1 MKLAENMLFKYGSG
15 KVIRVLY
22 INPFTSIIYVIDM
35 DSNRWSYPIPKDD
48 FLTAYQ
54 NKEMI
59 EENDDIYC
67 RAVPEEELN
76 ELEKQKRDQAWEI
89 VTFFKSK
96 LSDDEH
102 MFISKYRQKAMKETM
117 VVFSISYNGLKNI
130 LIKYFKGSQTKCSL
144 LPSYF
149 RSGARGKERK
159 AGNKKR
165 GRPRKNGENA
175 GVNIDENIKK
185 VFKIGLNRYYYNT
198 RKNSLKTTYELILK
212 DFFVKE
218 VIDENG
224 VKIPV
229 LNNVKDLP
237 TYEQFLYWFRKSLN
251 DGKREIIK
259 REGTRVYQQNYR
271 AIIGSSTQDAELGP
285 GTLFQIDS
293 TIFDCHLVSSFN
305 RDIIVS
311 RPILFLI
318 MDVYSR
324 LIVGFNITFE
334 SLNSYSGAMV
344 ALANSMTSKKELC
357 KKYGIEIEDN
367 EFPFCVPNRILSDR
381 GELVNGYINGSIQN
395 LGIIIQQTPAYHAD
409 YKGIIEQAFNQ
420 TNIKILPF
428 VDGAVIGGNS
438 KRERGEGLDYRLK
451 SSMTIEDF
459 TKVIIKSIL
468 FHNNHHVLSDYI
480 LEESMIENNV
490 EKIPIRLWEHGLK
503 YKKGQLRIL
512 PEEVIKTSLLPS
524 QSGLIT
530 PKGLS
535 FKKMLYASKYALENN
550 WFQMARI
557 KGNWKVKVCYNP
569 TDLTDVLVFDEYGD
583 GPFKFSLLEHLSMYS
598 GKGESEIEQIKNFER
613 ELERTGK
620 ERELQEKMKLFT
632 EIEDIVKEAREKT
645 EAEKDYSK
653 SNSQRLKGIKEN
665 QKNER
670 LLHRE
675 KAKKEREMEVILDES
690 IEEEDE
696 FAMFRDWEESNDD
709 E

>member
-22 INPFTSIIYVIDM
+22 INQITSIIYVIDM
-35 DSNRWSYPIPKDD
+35 DSNRWSYPIFKED
-48 FLTAYQ
+48 FLTAYKD
-54 NKEMI
+54 KEII
-59 EENDDIYC
+59 ELNEDNYI
-67 RAVPEEELN
+67 RAVSEEELN
-76 ELEKQKRDQAWEI
+76 KLEKQKRDQAWETI
-89 VTFFKSK
+89 TFFKNK
-96 LSDDEH
+96 LADEER

-117 VVFSISYNGLKNI
+117 SIFNISYNGLKNI
-130 LIKYFKGSQTKCSL
+130 LIKYFKGGQTKSGL
-144 LPSYF
+144 LPNYF
-149 RSGARGKERK
+149 RCGARGKERK
-159 AGNKKR
+159 VGERKR

-175 GVNIDENIKK
+175 GINIDEKIMK
-185 VFKIGLNRYYYNT
+185 VFKIGLNRYYYNS
-198 RKNSLKTTYELILK
+198 RKNSLKTAFELTLK
-212 DFFVKE
+212 DFFVNE

-229 LNNVKDLP
+229 LADIKNLP

-251 DGKREIIK
+251 DSKREIIK

-271 AIIGSSTQDAELGP
+271 AIIGSSTQDAELGT
-285 GTLFQIDS
+285 GEVFQIDS

-305 RDIIVS
+305 RDIIVG
-311 RPILFLI
+311 RPILFLVV
-318 MDVYSR
+318 DVYSR
-324 LIVGFNITFE
+324 VIVGFNLTFE

-357 KKYGIEIEDN
+357 KKYGIEIQDN
-367 EFPFCVPNRILSDR
+367 EFPYCVPNRVLSDR
-381 GELVNGYINGSIQN
+381 GELVNGYINDAVEN
-395 LGIIIQQTPAYHAD
+395 LAITIQQTASYHAD

-438 KRERGEGLDYRLK
+438 KRERGEGMDYRLK

-459 TKVIIKSIL
+459 TKVIIKCIL

-480 LEESMIENNV
+480 LEESMIENGV

-512 PEEVIKTSLLPS
+512 PEKVIKTHLLPS
-524 QSGLIT
+524 HSGLIT

-550 WFQMARI
+550 WFQKARI
-557 KGNWKVKVCYNP
+557 KGNWKVKVCFNP
-569 TDLTDVLVFDEYGD
+569 TDLSDVLVFDEHGE

-598 GKGESEIEQIKNFER
+598 GKGEAEIEQIKNYEK
-613 ELERTGK
+613 ELEKEGK
-620 ERELQEKMKLFT
+620 ERELQEKMKLFI

-645 EAEKDYSK
+645 EAERDYSK
-653 SNSQRLKGIKEN
+653 SKTQRLKGIKEN

-670 LLHRE
+670 LLQRE
-675 KAKKEREMEVILDES
+675 KAKKEREMIAVFDEPLEEV
-690 IEEEDE
+690 DE
-696 FAMFRDWEESNDD
+696 FAMFRDLEECSDD